1 MSEELASYSKY
12 FSVGQRVGVSI
23 PLPGDEVFRDWAVLK
38 SVVEDLAEL
47 QLSRDFLPHGA
58 QVHVGAILEL
68 RTAINDSG
76 YCCRSMVV
84 SESPGRNL
92 LVRFI
97 GEVIYD
103 ELREYFR
110 IDVYLPLQ
118 LSIPVGRTN
127 SEVKAE
133 WQETRKKRLEQKTRE
148 NFPDET
154 DADVDI
160 EQSEPEE
167 DQFSWEDVPPIA
179 ANISGG
185 GLRVTIPTE
194 LKEDALVHIE
204 LYLPHPTPMV
214 IDVVGQV
221 ISADQIHF
229 GDDPLYS
236 TAIRFLYIDE
246 RDRDRI
252 INYVS
257 VEQLELLRRFRKG
270 FLSTSSDE
278 FALNARPALRTILTR
293 FLYAVLFCFVSVWLM
308 FWLIDY
314 HRDRPKSEIHKI
326 FEQGLREY
334 LNKYK

>member
-1 MSEELASYSKY
+1 MSEELSAYAKY
-12 FSVGQRVGVSI
+12 FQAGQRVGVSI

-47 QLSRDFLPHGA
+47 QLSRDILPHGA

-68 RTAINDSG
+68 RTAINDNG

-118 LSIPVGRTN
+118 LSIPAGLTN
-127 SEVKAE
+127 AEAKAE
-133 WQETRKKRLEQKTRE
+133 WLETRRKRLEQKTQE
-148 NFPDET
+148 VFLDEAGAGT
-154 DADVDI
+154 EETV
-160 EQSEPEE
+160 PEE
-167 DQFSWEDVPPIA
+167 DRSAWENVPPIA

-185 GLRVTIPTE
+185 GLRVTIPEE
-194 LKEDALVHIE
+194 LKEDVLVNIE
-204 LYLPHPTPMV
+204 LYLPLPAPMV

-270 FLSTSSDE
+270 FLTMTPGE
-278 FALNARPALRTILTR
+278 FALNARPALRTILAR
-293 FLYAVLFCFVSVWLM
+293 FLYTVLFFCVSAWLM